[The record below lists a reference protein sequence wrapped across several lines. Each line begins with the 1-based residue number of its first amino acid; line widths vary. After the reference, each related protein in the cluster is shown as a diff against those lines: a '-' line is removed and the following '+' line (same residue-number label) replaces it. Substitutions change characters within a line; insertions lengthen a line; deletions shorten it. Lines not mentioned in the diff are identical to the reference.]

1 MQLKPTDVLLPVI
14 DLTQG
19 LTKQYKDQKVGKTT
33 RKVICHLNGEV
44 LIQKH
49 LDGFKK
55 VRERAPEAQVLLLL
69 REVPGNEAI
78 QAVRD
83 ILHEEQ
89 EQFLCIYMP
98 NDKTEFQCP
107 VFEKRVLLDVKLR
120 AFRNLSTIFGPMH
133 VLAFKPAAIGD
144 VRNYHE
150 LIASRAASLHFLIS
164 DEMKGAER
172 MREQLEK
179 LSTSE
184 EFDEDIYDFE
194 RPNPK
199 KASATVDD
207 FDDEDEEEDLDI
219 DPADIEDMELDDEEE
234 EEEVDLSVDKDDDEA
249 VEEEQPAKKT
259 SKKKSSSKSADKK
272 STKKST
278 KKSNKKSDD

>member
-33 RKVICHLNGEV
+33 RKVICHLQAE
-44 LIQKH
+44 LLTKKH
-49 LDGFKK
+49 LDAFKK

-83 ILHEEQ
+83 ILHAEQ

-98 NDKTEFQCP
+98 NDSTEFQCP

-199 KASATVDD
+199 KETGPVDD
-207 FDDEDEEEDLDI
+207 FDEDDDEDDLDI
-219 DPADIEDMELDDEEE
+219 DPADIDDMDLDDEEDE
-234 EEEVDLSVDKDDDEA
+234 EQEVDLSVDPEEEEA
-249 VEEEQPAKKT
+249 EEEQEPTEKKS
-259 SKKKSSSKSADKK
+259 SKKKSDAKKGGKK
-272 STKKST
+272 STKKS
-278 KKSNKKSDD
+278 SKKSDD